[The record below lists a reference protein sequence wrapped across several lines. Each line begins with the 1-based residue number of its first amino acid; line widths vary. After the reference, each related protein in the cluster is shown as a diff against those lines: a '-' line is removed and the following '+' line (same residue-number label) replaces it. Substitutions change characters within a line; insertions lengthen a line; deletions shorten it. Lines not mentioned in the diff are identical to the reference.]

1 VGESGVSSAPG
12 KGGEAVDGNGC
23 SMLSESPD
31 LNEVCASRVGTL
43 TGEAGIGESKL
54 WPKSSSQWLGGISE
68 YPEFRSVDVHR
79 LGTKLWM
86 PEWEGIVHSSSR
98 RQCY

>member
-1 VGESGVSSAPG
+1 MSSAPG

-54 WPKSSSQWLGGISE
+54 WPKSSSQWLAGILE
-68 YPEFRSVDVHR
+68 YPEFRSVIDVHR
-79 LGTKLWM
+79 LGAKLWM
-86 PEWEGIVHSSSR
+86 LAWEGIVHSSSK